1 MPTPEREL
9 SGSFLKWASFGALW
23 TILLC
28 GVALLTIVGMFW
40 WQAWNAPLS
49 DAAFY
54 QHSVDAQQRS
64 LEKTLDAYKAQADD
78 LQRLISLLI
87 GLSSF
92 YALVLGVSSYF
103 TAQHFVD
110 RSKESSEQVDRYR
123 EQMEKA
129 YPAFINF
136 GSHIN
141 DAIDNLML
149 LLPNKFE
156 RDEFWAKL
164 TEKDKQLILF
174 SERSMAFVE
183 HLNWTE
189 KRIAILYQ
197 GLGKFY
203 SAWYEVERAKTAKTV
218 ALMSHGGLPIPVEDL
233 AVRAF
238 FYLERSVQRDPK
250 NFSALNDFALA
261 CADLS
266 DLPPER
272 SGDRPEEFA
281 QRAQSNWTRSLAL
294 EPRQQRAR
302 YNLAAL
308 TADQGKVEEAI
319 PQLVEALKYRNWQ
332 NEPNPLRSKDV
343 HYNLA
348 CYRSKL
354 GATRE
359 SQKMDWQTL
368 RNAAVTD
375 LEKACE
381 RYESEERVRKQTLD
395 TLIDDCKPGGDLEW
409 LNSKCPEAIEAAKQK
424 LQ

>member
-1 MPTPEREL
+1 MAATQPDSSR
-9 SGSFLKWASFGALW
+9 SFVKWASFGALW

-49 DAAFY
+49 GTGVY
-54 QHSVDAQQRS
+54 QHSVDAQQRA
-64 LEKTLDAYKAQADD
+64 LEKTLDAYKTQADD

-110 RSKESSEQVDRYR
+110 RSKESSEQIDRYR
-123 EQMEKA
+123 EQMEKT

-141 DAIDNLML
+141 EAIDNLML

-183 HLNWTE
+183 HLNWAE

-203 SAWYEVERAKTAKTV
+203 SAWYEVERGRAAQSV

-238 FYLERSVQRDPK
+238 FYLERSIERDPK

-261 CADLS
+261 CADLAE
-266 DLPPER
+266 LPPER
-272 SGDRPEEFA
+272 SGDRQEEFA
-281 QRAQSNWTRSLAL
+281 KRAQSNWTRSLAL

-308 TADQGKVEEAI
+308 TADQGKIEEAI
-319 PQLVEALKYRNWQ
+319 VMLVDALKYRNWQ
-332 NEPNPLRSKDV
+332 NEPNPLRTKDV

-348 CYRSKL
+348 CYRSQV
-354 GATRE
+354 GAKHE
-359 SQKMDWQTL
+359 SQQTEWQSL
-368 RNAAVTD
+368 LNAAVAD

-381 RYESEERVRKQTLD
+381 RYESEDRVRKQTLD

-409 LNSKCPEAIEAAKQK
+409 LNSKRPEAVEAAKQK